1 MKRTTTILIAICVSA
16 LFANGK
22 QISQN
27 AALSAARKYSRTG
40 QVAPAKNLRSDK
52 TNNAPYYAFNLEQ
65 GYVIVSGDDEMTE
78 LVGYAENGFFDAEN
92 VPPQMQLWLDGYAE
106 YVAAVQSGK
115 AKARK
120 ILLSDSPSV
129 VVEPLV
135 TTKWNQD
142 APFNNFAPEYT
153 DDNNNTQRCATGC
166 AATAMAQIMKFHN
179 WPEQGVGHYSYEH
192 QSFGTISSN
201 FSEHVYDWTNM
212 IDRYNNGEYSNVQA
226 DAVALL
232 MKDCGVSLN
241 MNYGP
246 VSGASI
252 YSYTPA
258 FKNYF
263 RYSSRTVNRS
273 GCETAEFTRII
284 TDELQEGRP
293 IIYCGTGE
301 DGGHAFVV
309 DGYDTNYFLHVN
321 WGWGG
326 YSDGYFDMNYMDPAG
341 LGIGGGSGAFK
352 WNQGIVLAR
361 PLKDGVEP
369 YEFIQQLCF
378 VLFNDVQGGIFC
390 KQEMPANKGDDV
402 TILLRNTANLSGESF
417 FGSLNVGV
425 FDDSGALVT
434 MGNEERLENN
444 NGELLEFQ
452 SGRLYSV
459 DLPMTLNTA
468 GIADGNYIVRA
479 MSKANGN
486 VWRKFASTDCLNMT
500 VADGKVSLVSPTPN
514 ISLTGIGSYNG
525 NVYKGNPFSV
535 NITIHNGSSIPADGS
550 ILFKVTDSETGD
562 ALSGSLR
569 AIVYD
574 NCDFRS
580 NIAFSTTNDF
590 FAIGKTYN
598 ISFTGFQ
605 TTDGKTLPINN
616 TIPLSFSIVENTEV
630 QSSLTFFNI
639 EGSPFGMTVSN
650 ENFNKADDTMV
661 SINCLGNANEETY
674 QGYIAIETLNLH
686 TGSKWHTSLGLT
698 ERYIA
703 IETLNLHTGSKWHT
717 SLGLTENIPQGAYY
731 PQINT
736 PFKALPIATADDG
749 VYRLSTVSQEIRNGY
764 LFPDWLYTTNTS
776 HIDFRV
782 NGSDVT
788 VLHPVDEVAFSA
800 APESYPTIGT
810 NCTFNL
816 DLENKNDKSETISA
830 GMYFVDQDNNG
841 IGLAQVDGIILKA
854 YEQQTVPVTVF
865 IDPAKFHER
874 THYAAYPVIRKGES
888 YILGVPYEF
897 NGATSGINDVNA
909 VNVKAYPNPVV
920 DVLHVNVEAL
930 RIDVY
935 NAGGA
940 LVADASNADSVNV
953 AHLPAGY
960 YIAVVATADGTA
972 RIPFVKK

>member
-212 IDRYNNGEYSNVQA
+212 IDRYNNGEYSNMQA

-241 MNYGP
+241 MNYDP

-252 YSYTPA
+252 YSYYPA

-273 GCETAEFTRII
+273 GCETAEFTKII

-326 YSDGYFDMNYMDPAG
+326 YSDGYFDMNYMDPTG

-378 VLFNDVQGGIFC
+378 VPYNDVKGGIFC
-390 KQEMPANKGDDV
+390 EQEMPANKGDDV

-434 MGNEERLENN
+434 MGNEERIENN

-452 SGRLYSV
+452 SGSLYSI
-459 DLPMTLNTA
+459 DLSMTLNTA

-479 MSKANGN
+479 MSKANGD
-486 VWRKFASTDCLNMT
+486 VWRRFASTDCLNMT
-500 VADGKVSLVSPTPN
+500 VADGKVYLSAPTPN
-514 ISLTGIGSYNG
+514 ISMVGIGSYDTAT
-525 NVYKGNPFSV
+525 YKGFSFNADV
-535 NITIHNGSSIPADGS
+535 TVHNSSSIPVDGS
-550 ILFKVTDSETGD
+550 IMFTVTDSETGD

-574 NCDFRS
+574 NCDFKARIS
-580 NIAFSTTNDF
+580 FPTTYDF
-590 FAIGKTYN
+590 FVIGKTYN

-616 TIPLSFSIVENTEV
+616 AIPLSFSIVENAEV
-630 QSSLTFFNI
+630 QNSLTFFNI
-639 EGSPFGMTVSN
+639 DGSPFGMTVSN
-650 ENFNKADDTMV
+650 ENFSKTDDTMV
-661 SINCLGNANEETY
+661 SINCIGNANKETY
-674 QGYIAIETLNLH
+674 MGYIGIETYNLH
-686 TGSKWHTSLGLT
+686 TGSKWYS
-698 ERYIA
+698 A
-703 IETLNLHTGSKWHT
+703 IFKTVD
-717 SLGLTENIPQGAYY
+717 IPQGAYY
-731 PQINT
+731 AQLNA
-736 PFKALPIATADDG
+736 PFKALPIATAAGDG
-749 VYRLSTVSQEIRNGY
+749 VYRLSTVSREIRKEY
-764 LFPDWLYTTNTS
+764 LFPDWLYTTNSS

-841 IGLAQVDGIILKA
+841 IGLAQVDGITLKA
-854 YEQQTVPVTVF
+854 YEQQTVPVAVF

-888 YILGVPYEF
+888 YISGEPYEF

-909 VNVKAYPNPVV
+909 VNVKAYPNPAV

>member
-273 GCETAEFTRII
+273 GCETAEFTKII

-326 YSDGYFDMNYMDPAG
+326 YSDGYFDMNYMDPTG

-390 KQEMPANKGDDV
+390 EQEMPANKGDDV

-434 MGNEERLENN
+434 MGNEERIENN

-452 SGRLYSV
+452 SGSLYSV

-479 MSKANGN
+479 MSKADGD

-500 VADGKVSLVSPTPN
+500 VADGKVYLSAPTPN
-514 ISLTGIGSYNG
+514 ISMVGIGSYDTAT
-525 NVYKGNPFSV
+525 YKGFSFNADV
-535 NITIHNGSSIPADGS
+535 TVHNSSSIPVDGS
-550 ILFKVTDSETGD
+550 IMFTVTDSETGD

-574 NCDFRS
+574 NCDFKARIS
-580 NIAFSTTNDF
+580 FPTTYDF
-590 FAIGKTYN
+590 FVIGKTYN

-616 TIPLSFSIVENTEV
+616 AIPLSFSIVENAEV
-630 QSSLTFFNI
+630 QNRLTFFNI
-639 EGSPFGMTVSN
+639 NGNPFGMTVSN
-650 ENFNKADDTMV
+650 ENFSKTDDTMV
-661 SINCLGNANEETY
+661 CINCIGNANKETY
-674 QGYIAIETLNLH
+674 MGYIGIETYNLH
-686 TGSKWHTSLGLT
+686 TGSKWYS
-698 ERYIA
+698 A
-703 IETLNLHTGSKWHT
+703 IFKTVD
-717 SLGLTENIPQGAYY
+717 IPQGAYY
-731 PQINT
+731 AQLNA
-736 PFKALPIATADDG
+736 PFKALPIATAAGDG
-749 VYRLSTVSQEIRNGY
+749 VYRLSTVSREIRKEY
-764 LFPDWLYTTNTS
+764 LFPDWLYTTNSS

-874 THYAAYPVIRKGES
+874 SHYAAYPVIRKGES

-909 VNVKAYPNPVV
+909 VNVKAYPNPAV

>member
-40 QVAPAKNLRSDK
+40 QVAPTKNLRSDK

-212 IDRYNNGEYSNVQA
+212 IDRYNNGEYSNMQA

-252 YSYTPA
+252 YSYYPA

-273 GCETAEFTRII
+273 GCETAEFTKII

-293 IIYCGTGE
+293 LIYCGTGE

-326 YSDGYFDMNYMDPAG
+326 YSDGYFDMNYMDPTG

-378 VLFNDVQGGIFC
+378 VPYDDVKGGIFC
-390 KQEMPANKGDDV
+390 EQEMPANKGDVV

-434 MGNEERLENN
+434 MGNEERIENN

-452 SGRLYSV
+452 SGSLYSV

-479 MSKANGN
+479 MSKANGD

-500 VADGKVSLVSPTPN
+500 VADGKVYLSAPTPN
-514 ISLTGIGSYNG
+514 ISMVGIGSYDTAT
-525 NVYKGNPFSV
+525 YKGFSFNADV
-535 NITIHNGSSIPADGS
+535 TVHNSSSIPVDGS
-550 ILFKVTDSETGD
+550 IIFTVTDSETGD

-574 NCDFRS
+574 NCDFKARIS
-580 NIAFSTTNDF
+580 FPTTYDF
-590 FAIGKTYN
+590 FVIGKTYN

-616 TIPLSFSIVENTEV
+616 AIPLSFSIVENTEV
-630 QSSLTFFNI
+630 QNSLTFFNI
-639 EGSPFGMTVSN
+639 NGNPFGMTVSN
-650 ENFNKADDTMV
+650 ENFSKTDDTMV
-661 SINCLGNANEETY
+661 SINCIGNANKETY
-674 QGYIAIETLNLH
+674 MGYIGIETYNLH
-686 TGSKWHTSLGLT
+686 TGSKWYS
-698 ERYIA
+698 A
-703 IETLNLHTGSKWHT
+703 IFKTVD
-717 SLGLTENIPQGAYY
+717 IVQGAYY
-731 PQINT
+731 AQLNA
-736 PFKALPIATADDG
+736 PFKALPIATAAGDG
-749 VYRLSTVSQEIRNGY
+749 VYRLSTVSREIRKEY
-764 LFPDWLYTTNTS
+764 MFPDWLYTTNPS

-788 VLHPVDEVAFSA
+788 VLHPVDEVALSA

-816 DLENKNDKSETISA
+816 DLENKNDKSEAISA

-841 IGLAQVDGIILKA
+841 IGLAQVDGITLKA

-888 YILGVPYEF
+888 YILGEPYEF
-897 NGATSGINDVNA
+897 NGATSGISDVNA

-935 NAGGA
+935 NAGGT

>member
-246 VSGASI
+246 MSGASI

-273 GCETAEFTRII
+273 GCETAEFTKII

-390 KQEMPANKGDDV
+390 EQEMPANKGDDV

-425 FDDSGALVT
+425 FDNSGALVT
-434 MGNEERLENN
+434 MGNEERIENN

-452 SGRLYSV
+452 SGSLYSV

-479 MSKANGN
+479 MSKANGD

-500 VADGKVSLVSPTPN
+500 VADGKVYLSAPTPN
-514 ISLTGIGSYNG
+514 ISMVGIGSYDTAT
-525 NVYKGNPFSV
+525 YKGFSFNADV
-535 NITIHNGSSIPADGS
+535 TVHNSSSIPVDGS
-550 ILFKVTDSETGD
+550 IMFTVTDSETGD

-574 NCDFRS
+574 NCDFKARIS
-580 NIAFSTTNDF
+580 FPTTSDF
-590 FAIGKTYN
+590 FVIGKTYN

-616 TIPLSFSIVENTEV
+616 AIPLSFSIVENAEV
-630 QSSLTFFNI
+630 QNSLTFFNI
-639 EGSPFGMTVSN
+639 NGNPFGMTVSN
-650 ENFNKADDTMV
+650 ENFSKTDDTMV
-661 SINCLGNANEETY
+661 SINCIGNANKETY
-674 QGYIAIETLNLH
+674 MGYIGIETYNLH
-686 TGSKWHTSLGLT
+686 TGSKWYS
-698 ERYIA
+698 A
-703 IETLNLHTGSKWHT
+703 IFKTVD
-717 SLGLTENIPQGAYY
+717 IPQGAYY
-731 PQINT
+731 AQLNA
-736 PFKALPIATADDG
+736 PFKALPIATAAGDG
-749 VYRLSTVSQEIRNGY
+749 VYRLSTVSREIRKEY
-764 LFPDWLYTTNTS
+764 LFPDWLYTTNSS

-830 GMYFVDQDNNG
+830 GMYFVDQGNNG

-909 VNVKAYPNPVV
+909 VNVKAYPNPAV

-953 AHLPAGY
+953 AHLPVGY

>member
-192 QSFGTISSN
+192 QSFGTISSD

-273 GCETAEFTRII
+273 GCETAEFTKII

-326 YSDGYFDMNYMDPAG
+326 YSDGYFDMNYMDPTG

-390 KQEMPANKGDDV
+390 EQEMPANKGDVV

-434 MGNEERLENN
+434 MGNEERIENN

-452 SGRLYSV
+452 SGSLYSV

-698 ERYIA
+698 E
-703 IETLNLHTGSKWHT
+703 
-717 SLGLTENIPQGAYY
+717 NIPQGAYY

-764 LFPDWLYTTNTS
+764 LFPDWLHTTNSS

-841 IGLAQVDGIILKA
+841 IGLAQVDGITLKA

-888 YILGVPYEF
+888 YILGEPYEF

-909 VNVKAYPNPVV
+909 VNVKAYPNPAV

-935 NAGGA
+935 NARGT

>member
-212 IDRYNNGEYSNVQA
+212 IDRYNNGEYSNMQA

-252 YSYTPA
+252 YSYYPA

-273 GCETAEFTRII
+273 GCETAEFTKII

-293 IIYCGTGE
+293 LIYCGTGE

-326 YSDGYFDMNYMDPAG
+326 YSDGYFDMNYMDPTG

-378 VLFNDVQGGIFC
+378 VPYDDVKGGIFC
-390 KQEMPANKGDDV
+390 EQEMPANKGDVV

-434 MGNEERLENN
+434 MGNEERIENN

-452 SGRLYSV
+452 SGSLYSV

-479 MSKANGN
+479 MSKANGD
-486 VWRKFASTDCLNMT
+486 VWRRFASTDCLNMT
-500 VADGKVSLVSPTPN
+500 VADGKVYLSAPTPN
-514 ISLTGIGSYNG
+514 ISMVGIGSYDTAT
-525 NVYKGNPFSV
+525 YKGFSFNADV
-535 NITIHNGSSIPADGS
+535 TVHNSSSIPVDGS
-550 ILFKVTDSETGD
+550 IMFTVTDSETGD

-574 NCDFRS
+574 NCDFKARIS
-580 NIAFSTTNDF
+580 FPTTYDF
-590 FAIGKTYN
+590 FVIGKTYN

-616 TIPLSFSIVENTEV
+616 AIPLSFSIVENAEV
-630 QSSLTFFNI
+630 QNSLTFFNI
-639 EGSPFGMTVSN
+639 DGSPFGMTVSN
-650 ENFNKADDTMV
+650 ENFSKTDDTMV
-661 SINCLGNANEETY
+661 SINCIGNANKETY
-674 QGYIAIETLNLH
+674 MGYIGIETYNLH
-686 TGSKWHTSLGLT
+686 TGSKWYS
-698 ERYIA
+698 A
-703 IETLNLHTGSKWHT
+703 IFKTVDV
-717 SLGLTENIPQGAYY
+717 PQGAYY
-731 PQINT
+731 AQLNA
-736 PFKALPIATADDG
+736 PFKALPIATAAGDG
-749 VYRLSTVSQEIRNGY
+749 VYRLSTVSREIRKEY
-764 LFPDWLYTTNTS
+764 LFPDWLYTTNSS

-841 IGLAQVDGIILKA
+841 IDLAQVDGITLKA
-854 YEQQTVPVTVF
+854 YEQQTVPVAVF

-874 THYAAYPVIRKGES
+874 SHYAAYPVIRKGES
-888 YILGVPYEF
+888 YISGEPYEF

-909 VNVKAYPNPVV
+909 VNVKAYPNPAV

>member
-212 IDRYNNGEYSNVQA
+212 IDRYNNGEYSSEQA

-252 YSYTPA
+252 YSYYPA

-273 GCETAEFTRII
+273 GCETAEFTKII

-326 YSDGYFDMNYMDPAG
+326 YSDGYFDMNYMDPTG

-378 VLFNDVQGGIFC
+378 VPYDDVKGGIFC
-390 KQEMPANKGDDV
+390 EQEMPANKGDDV

-434 MGNEERLENN
+434 MGNEERIENN

-452 SGRLYSV
+452 SGSLYSV

-479 MSKANGN
+479 MSKANGD

-500 VADGKVSLVSPTPN
+500 VADGKVYLSAPTPN
-514 ISLTGIGSYNG
+514 ISMVGIGSYDTAT
-525 NVYKGNPFSV
+525 YKGFSFNADDTV
-535 NITIHNGSSIPADGS
+535 HNSSSIPVDGS
-550 ILFKVTDSETGD
+550 IMFTVTDSETGD

-574 NCDFRS
+574 NCDFKARIS
-580 NIAFSTTNDF
+580 FPTTYDF
-590 FAIGKTYN
+590 FVIGKTYN

-616 TIPLSFSIVENTEV
+616 AIPLSFSIVENAEV
-630 QSSLTFFNI
+630 QNSLTFFNI
-639 EGSPFGMTVSN
+639 NGNPFGMTVSN
-650 ENFNKADDTMV
+650 ENFSKTDDTMV
-661 SINCLGNANEETY
+661 SINCIGNANKETY
-674 QGYIAIETLNLH
+674 MGYIGIETYNLH
-686 TGSKWHTSLGLT
+686 TGSKWYS
-698 ERYIA
+698 A
-703 IETLNLHTGSKWHT
+703 IFKTVD
-717 SLGLTENIPQGAYY
+717 IPQGAYY
-731 PQINT
+731 AQLNA
-736 PFKALPIATADDG
+736 PFKALPIATAAGDG
-749 VYRLSTVSQEIRNGY
+749 VYRLSTVSREIRKEY
-764 LFPDWLYTTNTS
+764 LFPDWLYTTNSS

-874 THYAAYPVIRKGES
+874 SHYAAYPVIRKGES

-897 NGATSGINDVNA
+897 NGAISGINDVNA
-909 VNVKAYPNPVV
+909 VNVKAYPNPAV

>member
-201 FSEHVYDWTNM
+201 FSEHVYGWTNM

-273 GCETAEFTRII
+273 GCETAEFTKII

-326 YSDGYFDMNYMDPAG
+326 YSDGYFDMNYMDPTG

-352 WNQGIVLAR
+352 WNHGIVLAR

-605 TTDGKTLPINN
+605 TTDSKTLPINN

-674 QGYIAIETLNLH
+674 QG
-686 TGSKWHTSLGLT
+686 
-698 ERYIA
+698 YIA

-841 IGLAQVDGIILKA
+841 IGLAQVDGITLKA

-865 IDPAKFHER
+865 IDPAKFHEG

-909 VNVKAYPNPVV
+909 INVKAYPNPAV

-930 RIDVY
+930 RFDVY

>member
-135 TTKWNQD
+135 STKWNQD

-192 QSFGTISSN
+192 QSFGTISSD

-616 TIPLSFSIVENTEV
+616 TIPLSFSIVENAEV

-639 EGSPFGMTVSN
+639 NGNPFGMTVSN
-650 ENFNKADDTMV
+650 ENFSKADDTMV

-674 QGYIAIETLNLH
+674 QG
-686 TGSKWHTSLGLT
+686 
-698 ERYIA
+698 YIA

-816 DLENKNDKSETISA
+816 NLENKNDKSETISA

-841 IGLAQVDGIILKA
+841 IGLAQVDGITLKA

-865 IDPAKFHER
+865 IDTAKFHEG
-874 THYAAYPVIRKGES
+874 THYIAYPVIFKGES
-888 YILGVPYEF
+888 YISGEPYEF

-909 VNVKAYPNPVV
+909 VNVKVYPNPVV
-920 DVLHVNVEAL
+920 NVLHVNVEAL

>member
-1 MKRTTTILIAICVSA
+1 M
-16 LFANGK
+16 
-22 QISQN
+22 
-27 AALSAARKYSRTG
+27 
-40 QVAPAKNLRSDK
+40 
-52 TNNAPYYAFNLEQ
+52 
-65 GYVIVSGDDEMTE
+65 
-78 LVGYAENGFFDAEN
+78 
-92 VPPQMQLWLDGYAE
+92 LDGYAE

-192 QSFGTISSN
+192 QSFGTISSD

-390 KQEMPANKGDDV
+390 EQEMPANKGDDV

-468 GIADGNYIVRA
+468 GIADGDYIVRA

-562 ALSGSLR
+562 DLSGSLR

-674 QGYIAIETLNLH
+674 QG
-686 TGSKWHTSLGLT
+686 
-698 ERYIA
+698 YIA

-841 IGLAQVDGIILKA
+841 IGLAQVDGITLKA

-865 IDPAKFHER
+865 IDTAKFHEG
-874 THYAAYPVIRKGES
+874 THYIAYPVIFKGES
-888 YILGVPYEF
+888 YISGEPYEF

-909 VNVKAYPNPVV
+909 VNVKVYPNPVV
-920 DVLHVNVEAL
+920 NVLHVNVEAL

>member
-212 IDRYNNGEYSNVQA
+212 IDRYNNGEYSSEQA

-252 YSYTPA
+252 YSYYPA

-263 RYSSRTVNRS
+263 RYTSRTVNRS
-273 GCETAEFTRII
+273 GCETAEFTKII

-326 YSDGYFDMNYMDPAG
+326 YSDGYFDMNYMDPTG

-361 PLKDGVEP
+361 PLKDSVEP

-378 VLFNDVQGGIFC
+378 VPYDDVKGGIFC
-390 KQEMPANKGDDV
+390 EQEMPANKGDVV

-434 MGNEERLENN
+434 MGNEERIENN

-452 SGRLYSV
+452 SGSLYSV

-479 MSKANGN
+479 MSKADGD

-500 VADGKVSLVSPTPN
+500 VADGKVYLSAPTPN
-514 ISLTGIGSYNG
+514 ISMVGIGSYDTAT
-525 NVYKGNPFSV
+525 YKGFSFNADV
-535 NITIHNGSSIPADGS
+535 TVHNSSSIPADGS

-574 NCDFRS
+574 NCDFKARIS
-580 NIAFSTTNDF
+580 FPTTYDF
-590 FAIGKTYN
+590 FVIGKTYN

-605 TTDGKTLPINN
+605 TTDGKALPINN

-630 QSSLTFFNI
+630 QNSLTFFNI
-639 EGSPFGMTVSN
+639 NGNPFGMTVSN
-650 ENFNKADDTMV
+650 ENFSKTDDTMV
-661 SINCLGNANEETY
+661 SINCIGNANKETY
-674 QGYIAIETLNLH
+674 MGYI
-686 TGSKWHTSLGLT
+686 G
-698 ERYIA
+698 

-736 PFKALPIATADDG
+736 PFKALPIATAGDG

-764 LFPDWLYTTNTS
+764 QFPDWLYTTNTS

-800 APESYPTIGT
+800 APESYPSIGT

-874 THYAAYPVIRKGES
+874 SHYAAYPVIRKGES
-888 YILGVPYEF
+888 YILGEPYEF
-897 NGATSGINDVNA
+897 NGAISGINDVNA
-909 VNVKAYPNPVV
+909 VNVKAYPNPAV

>member
-115 AKARK
+115 AKAIK

-201 FSEHVYDWTNM
+201 FSEHIYDWTNM

-252 YSYTPA
+252 YSYYPA

-273 GCETAEFTRII
+273 GCETAEFTKII

-293 IIYCGTGE
+293 LIYCGTGE

-326 YSDGYFDMNYMDPAG
+326 YSDGYFDMNYMDPTG

-378 VLFNDVQGGIFC
+378 VPYDDVKGGIFC
-390 KQEMPANKGDDV
+390 EQEMPANKGDVV

-434 MGNEERLENN
+434 MGNEERIENN

-452 SGRLYSV
+452 SGSLYSV

-479 MSKANGN
+479 MSKANGD

-500 VADGKVSLVSPTPN
+500 VADGKVYLSAPTPN
-514 ISLTGIGSYNG
+514 ISMVGIGSYDTAT
-525 NVYKGNPFSV
+525 YKGFSFNADV
-535 NITIHNGSSIPADGS
+535 TVHNSSSIPVDGS
-550 ILFKVTDSETGD
+550 IMFTVTDSETGD

-574 NCDFRS
+574 NCDFKARIS
-580 NIAFSTTNDF
+580 FPTTYDF
-590 FAIGKTYN
+590 FVIDKTYN

-616 TIPLSFSIVENTEV
+616 AIPLSFSIVENAEV
-630 QSSLTFFNI
+630 QNSLTFFNI
-639 EGSPFGMTVSN
+639 NGNPFGMTVSN
-650 ENFNKADDTMV
+650 ENFSKTDDTMV
-661 SINCLGNANEETY
+661 CINCIGNANKETY
-674 QGYIAIETLNLH
+674 MGYIGIETYNLH
-686 TGSKWHTSLGLT
+686 TGSKWYS
-698 ERYIA
+698 A
-703 IETLNLHTGSKWHT
+703 IFKTVD
-717 SLGLTENIPQGAYY
+717 IPQGAYY
-731 PQINT
+731 AQLNA
-736 PFKALPIATADDG
+736 PFKALPIATAAGDG
-749 VYRLSTVSQEIRNGY
+749 VYRLSTVSREIRKEY
-764 LFPDWLYTTNTS
+764 LFPDWLYTTNSS

-874 THYAAYPVIRKGES
+874 SHYAAYPVIRKGES
-888 YILGVPYEF
+888 YILGEPYEF
-897 NGATSGINDVNA
+897 NGAISGINDVNA
-909 VNVKAYPNPVV
+909 VNVKAYPNPAV

>member
-212 IDRYNNGEYSNVQA
+212 IDRYNNGEYSSEQA

-252 YSYTPA
+252 YSYYPA

-263 RYSSRTVNRS
+263 RYTSRTVNRS
-273 GCETAEFTRII
+273 GCETAEFTKII

-326 YSDGYFDMNYMDPAG
+326 YSDGYFDMNYMDPTG

-361 PLKDGVEP
+361 PLKDGEEP

-378 VLFNDVQGGIFC
+378 VPYDDVKGGIFC
-390 KQEMPANKGDDV
+390 EQEMPAYKGDVV

-434 MGNEERLENN
+434 MGNEERIENN

-452 SGRLYSV
+452 SGSLYSV

-479 MSKANGN
+479 MSKANGD

-500 VADGKVSLVSPTPN
+500 VADGKVYLSAPTPN
-514 ISLTGIGSYNG
+514 ISMVGIGSYDTAT
-525 NVYKGNPFSV
+525 YKGFSFNADV
-535 NITIHNGSSIPADGS
+535 TVHNSSSIPVDGS
-550 ILFKVTDSETGD
+550 IMFTVTDSETGD

-574 NCDFRS
+574 NCDFKARIS
-580 NIAFSTTNDF
+580 FPTTYDF
-590 FAIGKTYN
+590 FVIGKTYN

-616 TIPLSFSIVENTEV
+616 AIPLSFSIVENAEV
-630 QSSLTFFNI
+630 QNSLTFFNI
-639 EGSPFGMTVSN
+639 NGNPFGMTVSN
-650 ENFNKADDTMV
+650 ENFSKTDDTMV
-661 SINCLGNANEETY
+661 SINCIGNANKETY
-674 QGYIAIETLNLH
+674 MGYIGIETYNLH
-686 TGSKWHTSLGLT
+686 TGSKWYS
-698 ERYIA
+698 A
-703 IETLNLHTGSKWHT
+703 IFKTVD
-717 SLGLTENIPQGAYY
+717 IPQGAYY
-731 PQINT
+731 AQLNA
-736 PFKALPIATADDG
+736 PFKALPIATAAGDG
-749 VYRLSTVSQEIRNGY
+749 VYRLSTVSREIRKEY
-764 LFPDWLYTTNTS
+764 LFPDWLYTTNSS

-888 YILGVPYEF
+888 YILGEPYEF
-897 NGATSGINDVNA
+897 NGAISGINDVNA
-909 VNVKAYPNPVV
+909 VNVKAYPNPAV

>member
-1 MKRTTTILIAICVSA
+1 MRIGIIRQWKTDFPECSPFGCAQIL
-16 LFANGK
+16 
-22 QISQN
+22 QN
-27 AALSAARKYSRTG
+27 WTSR
-40 QVAPAKNLRSDK
+40 PAKNLRSDK

-434 MGNEERLENN
+434 MGNEERIENN

-452 SGRLYSV
+452 SGSLYSV

-562 ALSGSLR
+562 DLSGSLR

-698 ERYIA
+698 E
-703 IETLNLHTGSKWHT
+703 
-717 SLGLTENIPQGAYY
+717 NIPQGAYY

-816 DLENKNDKSETISA
+816 NLENKNDKSETISA

-841 IGLAQVDGIILKA
+841 IGLAQVDGITLKA

-865 IDPAKFHER
+865 IDTAKFHEG
-874 THYAAYPVIRKGES
+874 THYIAYPVIFKGES
-888 YILGVPYEF
+888 YISGEPYEF

-909 VNVKAYPNPVV
+909 VNVKAYPNPAV

>member
-273 GCETAEFTRII
+273 GCETAEFTKII

-326 YSDGYFDMNYMDPAG
+326 YSDGYFDMNYMDPTG

-390 KQEMPANKGDDV
+390 EQEMPANKGDVV

-434 MGNEERLENN
+434 MGNEERIENN

-452 SGRLYSV
+452 SGSLYSV

-639 EGSPFGMTVSN
+639 EGSSFGMTVSN

-674 QGYIAIETLNLH
+674 QG
-686 TGSKWHTSLGLT
+686 
-698 ERYIA
+698 YIA

-764 LFPDWLYTTNTS
+764 LFPDWLYTTNSS

-841 IGLAQVDGIILKA
+841 IGLAQVDGITLKA

-865 IDPAKFHER
+865 IDPTKFHER
-874 THYAAYPVIRKGES
+874 THYIAYPVIFKGES
-888 YILGVPYEF
+888 YISGEPYEF

-909 VNVKAYPNPVV
+909 VNVKAYPNPAV

-960 YIAVVATADGTA
+960 YIAVVATADGSA

>member
-92 VPPQMQLWLDGYAE
+92 VPPQMQLWLNGYAE

-273 GCETAEFTRII
+273 GCETAEFTKII

-326 YSDGYFDMNYMDPAG
+326 YSDGYFDMNYMGPTG

-390 KQEMPANKGDDV
+390 EQEMPANKGDDV

-434 MGNEERLENN
+434 MGNEERIENN

-459 DLPMTLNTA
+459 DLPMTLNTT

-479 MSKANGN
+479 MSKANGD

-500 VADGKVSLVSPTPN
+500 VADGKVYLSAPTPN
-514 ISLTGIGSYNG
+514 ISMVGIGSYDTAT
-525 NVYKGNPFSV
+525 YKGFSFNADV
-535 NITIHNGSSIPADGS
+535 TVHNSSSIPADGS

-698 ERYIA
+698 E
-703 IETLNLHTGSKWHT
+703 
-717 SLGLTENIPQGAYY
+717 NIPQGVYY

-888 YILGVPYEF
+888 YISGEPYEF

-909 VNVKAYPNPVV
+909 VNVKVYPNPVV
-920 DVLHVNVEAL
+920 NVLHVNVEAL

-940 LVADASNADSVNV
+940 LVANASNADSVNV

-960 YIAVVATADGTA
+960 YIAVVATAEGTA

>member
-212 IDRYNNGEYSNVQA
+212 IDRYNNGEYSSEQA
-226 DAVALL
+226 YAVALL

-252 YSYTPA
+252 YSYYPA

-273 GCETAEFTRII
+273 GCETAEFTKII

-326 YSDGYFDMNYMDPAG
+326 YSDGYFDMNYMDPTG

-378 VLFNDVQGGIFC
+378 VPYDDVKGGIFC
-390 KQEMPANKGDDV
+390 EQEMPANKGDVV

-434 MGNEERLENN
+434 MGNEERIENN

-452 SGRLYSV
+452 SGSLYSV

-479 MSKANGN
+479 MSKADGD

-500 VADGKVSLVSPTPN
+500 VADGKVYLSAPTPN
-514 ISLTGIGSYNG
+514 ISMVGIGSYDTAT
-525 NVYKGNPFSV
+525 YKGFSFNADV
-535 NITIHNGSSIPADGS
+535 TVHNSSSIPVDGS
-550 ILFKVTDSETGD
+550 IMFTVTDSETGD

-698 ERYIA
+698 E
-703 IETLNLHTGSKWHT
+703 
-717 SLGLTENIPQGAYY
+717 NIPQGAYY

-764 LFPDWLYTTNTS
+764 LFPDWLYTTNSS

-841 IGLAQVDGIILKA
+841 IGLAQVDGITLKA

-888 YILGVPYEF
+888 YILGEPYEF

-909 VNVKAYPNPVV
+909 VNVKAYPNPAV

>member
-273 GCETAEFTRII
+273 GCETAEFTKII

-434 MGNEERLENN
+434 MGNEERIENN

-650 ENFNKADDTMV
+650 ENFSKADDTMV

-686 TGSKWHTSLGLT
+686 SGSKWHS
-698 ERYIA
+698 
-703 IETLNLHTGSKWHT
+703 

-736 PFKALPIATADDG
+736 PFKALPIATAAGDG
-749 VYRLSTVSQEIRNGY
+749 VYRLSTVSREIRKEY
-764 LFPDWLYTTNTS
+764 LFPDWLYTTNSS

-874 THYAAYPVIRKGES
+874 SHYAAYPVIRKGES
-888 YILGVPYEF
+888 YILGEPYEF
-897 NGATSGINDVNA
+897 NGAISGINDVNA
-909 VNVKAYPNPVV
+909 VNVKAYPNPAV

>member
-252 YSYTPA
+252 YSYYPA

-273 GCETAEFTRII
+273 GCETAEFTKII

-326 YSDGYFDMNYMDPAG
+326 YSDGYFDMNYMDPTG

-378 VLFNDVQGGIFC
+378 VPYDDVKGGIFC
-390 KQEMPANKGDDV
+390 EQEMPANKGDDV

-434 MGNEERLENN
+434 MGNEERIENN

-452 SGRLYSV
+452 SGSLYSV

-479 MSKANGN
+479 MSKANGD
-486 VWRKFASTDCLNMT
+486 VWREFASTDCLNMT
-500 VADGKVSLVSPTPN
+500 VADGKVYLSAPTPN
-514 ISLTGIGSYNG
+514 ISMVGIGSYDTAT
-525 NVYKGNPFSV
+525 YKGFSFNADV
-535 NITIHNGSSIPADGS
+535 TVHNSSSIPVDGS
-550 ILFKVTDSETGD
+550 IMFTVNDSETGD

-574 NCDFRS
+574 NCDFKARIS
-580 NIAFSTTNDF
+580 FPTTDDF
-590 FAIGKTYN
+590 FVIGKTYN

-616 TIPLSFSIVENTEV
+616 AIPLSFSIVENAEV
-630 QSSLTFFNI
+630 QNSLTFFNI
-639 EGSPFGMTVSN
+639 NGNPFGKTVSN
-650 ENFNKADDTMV
+650 ENFSKTDNTMV
-661 SINCLGNANEETY
+661 SINGIGNANKETY
-674 QGYIAIETLNLH
+674 MGYIGIETYNLH
-686 TGSKWHTSLGLT
+686 TGSKWYS
-698 ERYIA
+698 A
-703 IETLNLHTGSKWHT
+703 IFKTVD
-717 SLGLTENIPQGAYY
+717 IPQGAYY
-731 PQINT
+731 AQLNA
-736 PFKALPIATADDG
+736 PFKALPIATAAGDG
-749 VYRLSTVSQEIRNGY
+749 VYRLSTVSREIRKEY
-764 LFPDWLYTTNTS
+764 LFPDWLYTTNSS

-865 IDPAKFHER
+865 IDPAKFLER
-874 THYAAYPVIRKGES
+874 SHYAAYPVIRKGES

-897 NGATSGINDVNA
+897 NGAISGINDVNA
-909 VNVKAYPNPVV
+909 VNVKAYPNPAV

>member
-106 YVAAVQSGK
+106 YVAAVQSRK

-273 GCETAEFTRII
+273 GCETAEFTKII

-326 YSDGYFDMNYMDPAG
+326 YSDGYFDMNYMDPTG

-390 KQEMPANKGDDV
+390 EQEMPANKGDDV

-425 FDDSGALVT
+425 FDNSGALVT
-434 MGNEERLENN
+434 MGNEERIENN

-452 SGRLYSV
+452 SGSLYSV

-479 MSKANGN
+479 MSKANGD

-500 VADGKVSLVSPTPN
+500 VADGKVYLSAPTPN
-514 ISLTGIGSYNG
+514 ISMVGIGSYDTAT
-525 NVYKGNPFSV
+525 YKGFSFNADV
-535 NITIHNGSSIPADGS
+535 TVHNSSSIPVDGS
-550 ILFKVTDSETGD
+550 IMFTVTDSETGD

-574 NCDFRS
+574 NCDFKARIS
-580 NIAFSTTNDF
+580 FPTTDDF
-590 FAIGKTYN
+590 FVIGKTYN

-616 TIPLSFSIVENTEV
+616 AIPLSFSIVENTEV
-630 QSSLTFFNI
+630 QNSLTFFNI
-639 EGSPFGMTVSN
+639 NGNPFGMTVSN
-650 ENFNKADDTMV
+650 ENFSKTDDTMV
-661 SINCLGNANEETY
+661 SINCIGNANKETY
-674 QGYIAIETLNLH
+674 MGYIGIETYNLH
-686 TGSKWHTSLGLT
+686 TGSKWYS
-698 ERYIA
+698 A
-703 IETLNLHTGSKWHT
+703 IFKTVDIT
-717 SLGLTENIPQGAYY
+717 QGAYY
-731 PQINT
+731 AQLNA
-736 PFKALPIATADDG
+736 PFKALPIATAAGDG
-749 VYRLSTVSQEIRNGY
+749 VYRLSTVSREIRKEY
-764 LFPDWLYTTNTS
+764 LFPDWLYTTNSS

-830 GMYFVDQDNNG
+830 GMYFVGQDNNG
-841 IGLAQVDGIILKA
+841 IGLAQVDGITLKA

-865 IDPAKFHER
+865 IDPAKFHEKS
-874 THYAAYPVIRKGES
+874 HYAAYPVIRKGES

-909 VNVKAYPNPVV
+909 VNVKAYPNPAV

-930 RIDVY
+930 RIDIY
-935 NAGGA
+935 NAGGT

>member
-1 MKRTTTILIAICVSA
+1 M
-16 LFANGK
+16 
-22 QISQN
+22 
-27 AALSAARKYSRTG
+27 
-40 QVAPAKNLRSDK
+40 
-52 TNNAPYYAFNLEQ
+52 
-65 GYVIVSGDDEMTE
+65 
-78 LVGYAENGFFDAEN
+78 
-92 VPPQMQLWLDGYAE
+92 
-106 YVAAVQSGK
+106 
-115 AKARK
+115 
-120 ILLSDSPSV
+120 
-129 VVEPLV
+129 
-135 TTKWNQD
+135 
-142 APFNNFAPEYT
+142 
-153 DDNNNTQRCATGC
+153 
-166 AATAMAQIMKFHN
+166 
-179 WPEQGVGHYSYEH
+179 
-192 QSFGTISSN
+192 
-201 FSEHVYDWTNM
+201 
-212 IDRYNNGEYSNVQA
+212 
-226 DAVALL
+226 
-232 MKDCGVSLN
+232 
-241 MNYGP
+241 
-246 VSGASI
+246 
-252 YSYTPA
+252 
-258 FKNYF
+258 
-263 RYSSRTVNRS
+263 
-273 GCETAEFTRII
+273 
-284 TDELQEGRP
+284 
-293 IIYCGTGE
+293 
-301 DGGHAFVV
+301 V

-326 YSDGYFDMNYMDPAG
+326 YSDGYFDMNYMDPTG

-378 VLFNDVQGGIFC
+378 VPYDDVKGGIFC
-390 KQEMPANKGDDV
+390 EQEMPANKGDVV

-434 MGNEERLENN
+434 MGNEERIENN
-444 NGELLEFQ
+444 NGDLLEFQ
-452 SGRLYSV
+452 SGSLYSV

-479 MSKANGN
+479 MSKADGD

-500 VADGKVSLVSPTPN
+500 VADGKVYLSAPTPN
-514 ISLTGIGSYNG
+514 ISMVGIGSYDTAT
-525 NVYKGNPFSV
+525 YKGFSFNADV
-535 NITIHNGSSIPADGS
+535 TVHNSSSIPVDGS
-550 ILFKVTDSETGD
+550 IMFTVTDSETGD

-574 NCDFRS
+574 NCDFKARIS
-580 NIAFSTTNDF
+580 FPTTYDF
-590 FAIGKTYN
+590 FVIGKTYN

-616 TIPLSFSIVENTEV
+616 AIPLSFSIVENAEV
-630 QSSLTFFNI
+630 QNSLTFFNI
-639 EGSPFGMTVSN
+639 NGNPFGMTVSN
-650 ENFNKADDTMV
+650 ENFSKTDDTMV
-661 SINCLGNANEETY
+661 SINCIGNANKETY
-674 QGYIAIETLNLH
+674 MGYIGIETYNLH
-686 TGSKWHTSLGLT
+686 TGSKWYS
-698 ERYIA
+698 A
-703 IETLNLHTGSKWHT
+703 IFKTVD
-717 SLGLTENIPQGAYY
+717 IPQGAYY
-731 PQINT
+731 AQLNA
-736 PFKALPIATADDG
+736 PFKALPIATAAGDG
-749 VYRLSTVSQEIRNGY
+749 VYRLSTVSREIRKEY
-764 LFPDWLYTTNTS
+764 LFPDWLYTTNSS

-865 IDPAKFHER
+865 IDPAKFLER
-874 THYAAYPVIRKGES
+874 SHYAAYPVIRKGES

-897 NGATSGINDVNA
+897 NGAISGINDVNA
-909 VNVKAYPNPVV
+909 VNVKAYPNPAV

>member
-135 TTKWNQD
+135 TTKWDQD

-212 IDRYNNGEYSNVQA
+212 IDRYNNGEYSSEQA

-252 YSYTPA
+252 YSYYPA

-263 RYSSRTVNRS
+263 RYTSRTVNRS
-273 GCETAEFTRII
+273 GCETAEFTKII

-326 YSDGYFDMNYMDPAG
+326 YSDGYFDMNYMDPTG

-378 VLFNDVQGGIFC
+378 VPYDDVKGGIFC
-390 KQEMPANKGDDV
+390 EQEMPANKGDVV

-434 MGNEERLENN
+434 MGKEERIENN

-452 SGRLYSV
+452 SGSLYSV

-479 MSKANGN
+479 MSKADGD

-500 VADGKVSLVSPTPN
+500 VADGKVYLSAPTPN
-514 ISLTGIGSYNG
+514 ISMVGIGSYDTAT
-525 NVYKGNPFSV
+525 YKGFSFNADDTV
-535 NITIHNGSSIPADGS
+535 HNSSSIPVDGS
-550 ILFKVTDSETGD
+550 IMFTVTDSETGD

-574 NCDFRS
+574 NCDFKARIS
-580 NIAFSTTNDF
+580 FPTTYDF
-590 FAIGKTYN
+590 FVIGKTYN

-616 TIPLSFSIVENTEV
+616 AIPLSFSIVENAEV
-630 QSSLTFFNI
+630 QNSLTFFNI
-639 EGSPFGMTVSN
+639 NGNPFGMTVSN
-650 ENFNKADDTMV
+650 ENFSKTDDTMV
-661 SINCLGNANEETY
+661 CINCIGNANKETY
-674 QGYIAIETLNLH
+674 MGYIGIETYNLH
-686 TGSKWHTSLGLT
+686 TGSKWYS
-698 ERYIA
+698 A
-703 IETLNLHTGSKWHT
+703 IFKTVD
-717 SLGLTENIPQGAYY
+717 IPQGAYY
-731 PQINT
+731 AQLNA
-736 PFKALPIATADDG
+736 PFKALPIATAAGDG
-749 VYRLSTVSQEIRNGY
+749 VYRLSTVSREIRKEY
-764 LFPDWLYTTNTS
+764 LFPDWLYTTNSS

-874 THYAAYPVIRKGES
+874 SHYAAYPVIRKGES

-897 NGATSGINDVNA
+897 NGAISGINDVNA
-909 VNVKAYPNPVV
+909 VNVKAYPNPAV

>member
-273 GCETAEFTRII
+273 GCETAEFTKII

-326 YSDGYFDMNYMDPAG
+326 YSDGYFDMNYMDPTG

-378 VLFNDVQGGIFC
+378 VLYNDVKGGIFC
-390 KQEMPANKGDDV
+390 EQEMPANKGDVV

-434 MGNEERLENN
+434 MGNEERIENN

-452 SGRLYSV
+452 SGSLYSV

-479 MSKANGN
+479 MSKANGD

-650 ENFNKADDTMV
+650 ENFSKADDTMV

-674 QGYIAIETLNLH
+674 QG
-686 TGSKWHTSLGLT
+686 
-698 ERYIA
+698 YIA

-764 LFPDWLYTTNTS
+764 LFPDWLYTTNS
-776 HIDFRV
+776 SYIDFRV

-788 VLHPVDEVAFSA
+788 VLHPVDEVTFSA

-888 YILGVPYEF
+888 YILGEPYEF

-909 VNVKAYPNPVV
+909 INVKVYPNPVV

-960 YIAVVATADGTA
+960 YIAVVATADGSA

>member
-1 MKRTTTILIAICVSA
+1 
-16 LFANGK
+16 
-22 QISQN
+22 
-27 AALSAARKYSRTG
+27 
-40 QVAPAKNLRSDK
+40 
-52 TNNAPYYAFNLEQ
+52 
-65 GYVIVSGDDEMTE
+65 MTE

-135 TTKWNQD
+135 STKWNQD

-192 QSFGTISSN
+192 QSFGTISSD

-616 TIPLSFSIVENTEV
+616 TIPLSFSIVENTEE

-674 QGYIAIETLNLH
+674 QG
-686 TGSKWHTSLGLT
+686 
-698 ERYIA
+698 YIA

-816 DLENKNDKSETISA
+816 NLENKNDKSETISA

-841 IGLAQVDGIILKA
+841 IGLAQVDGITLKA

-865 IDPAKFHER
+865 IDTAKFHEG
-874 THYAAYPVIRKGES
+874 THYIAYPVIFKGES
-888 YILGVPYEF
+888 YISGEPYEF

-909 VNVKAYPNPVV
+909 VNVKVYPNPVV
-920 DVLHVNVEAL
+920 NVLHVNVEAL

>member
-27 AALSAARKYSRTG
+27 AVLSAARKYSRTG

-212 IDRYNNGEYSNVQA
+212 IDRYNNGEYSSEQA

-326 YSDGYFDMNYMDPAG
+326 YSDGYFDMNYMDPTG

-378 VLFNDVQGGIFC
+378 VPYDDVKGGIFC
-390 KQEMPANKGDDV
+390 EQEMPANKGDVV

-434 MGNEERLENN
+434 MGNEERIENN

-452 SGRLYSV
+452 SGSLYSV

-479 MSKANGN
+479 MSKANGD
-486 VWRKFASTDCLNMT
+486 VWLKFASTDCLNMT
-500 VADGKVSLVSPTPN
+500 VADGKVYLSAPTPN
-514 ISLTGIGSYNG
+514 ISMVGIGSYDTAT
-525 NVYKGNPFSV
+525 YKGFSFNADV
-535 NITIHNGSSIPADGS
+535 TVHNSSSIPVDGS
-550 ILFKVTDSETGD
+550 IMFTVTDSETGD

-574 NCDFRS
+574 NCDFKARIS
-580 NIAFSTTNDF
+580 FPTTYDF
-590 FAIGKTYN
+590 FVIGKTYN

-616 TIPLSFSIVENTEV
+616 AIPLSFSIVENAEV
-630 QSSLTFFNI
+630 QNSLTFFNI
-639 EGSPFGMTVSN
+639 NGNSFGMTVSN
-650 ENFNKADDTMV
+650 ENFSKTDDTMV
-661 SINCLGNANEETY
+661 SINCIGNANKETY
-674 QGYIAIETLNLH
+674 MGYIGIETYNLH
-686 TGSKWHTSLGLT
+686 TGSKWYS
-698 ERYIA
+698 A
-703 IETLNLHTGSKWHT
+703 IFKTVD
-717 SLGLTENIPQGAYY
+717 IPQGAYY
-731 PQINT
+731 AQLNA
-736 PFKALPIATADDG
+736 PFKALPIATAAGDG
-749 VYRLSTVSQEIRNGY
+749 VYRLSTVSREIRKEY
-764 LFPDWLYTTNTS
+764 LFPDWLYTTNSS

-874 THYAAYPVIRKGES
+874 SHYAAYPVIRKGES

-897 NGATSGINDVNA
+897 NGAISGINDVNA
-909 VNVKAYPNPVV
+909 VNVKAYPNPAV

>member
-201 FSEHVYDWTNM
+201 FSEHIYDWTNM

-252 YSYTPA
+252 YSYYPA

-273 GCETAEFTRII
+273 GCETAEFTKII

-293 IIYCGTGE
+293 LIYCGTGE

-326 YSDGYFDMNYMDPAG
+326 YSDGYFDMNYMDPTG

-378 VLFNDVQGGIFC
+378 VPYDDVKGGIFC
-390 KQEMPANKGDDV
+390 EQEMPANKGDVV

-434 MGNEERLENN
+434 MGNEERIENN
-444 NGELLEFQ
+444 NGDLLEFQ
-452 SGRLYSV
+452 SGSLYSV

-479 MSKANGN
+479 MSKANGD

-500 VADGKVSLVSPTPN
+500 VADGKVYLSAPTPN
-514 ISLTGIGSYNG
+514 ISMVGIGSYDTAT
-525 NVYKGNPFSV
+525 YKGFSFNADV
-535 NITIHNGSSIPADGS
+535 TVHNSSSIPVDGS
-550 ILFKVTDSETGD
+550 IMFTVTDSETGD

-574 NCDFRS
+574 NCDFKARIS
-580 NIAFSTTNDF
+580 FPTTYDF
-590 FAIGKTYN
+590 FVIGKTYN

-616 TIPLSFSIVENTEV
+616 AIPLSFSIVENAEV
-630 QSSLTFFNI
+630 QNSLTFFNI
-639 EGSPFGMTVSN
+639 NGNPFGKTVSN
-650 ENFNKADDTMV
+650 ENFSKTDNTMV

-674 QGYIAIETLNLH
+674 QG
-686 TGSKWHTSLGLT
+686 
-698 ERYIA
+698 YIA

-736 PFKALPIATADDG
+736 PFKALPIATAAGDG
-749 VYRLSTVSQEIRNGY
+749 VYRLSTVSREIRKEY
-764 LFPDWLYTTNTS
+764 LFPDWLYTTNSS

-888 YILGVPYEF
+888 YILGEPYEF
-897 NGATSGINDVNA
+897 NGAISGINDINA
-909 VNVKAYPNPVV
+909 VNVKAYPNPAV

>member
-273 GCETAEFTRII
+273 GCETAEFTKII

-326 YSDGYFDMNYMDPAG
+326 YSDGYFDMNYMDPTG

-361 PLKDGVEP
+361 PLKDGAEP

-390 KQEMPANKGDDV
+390 EQEMPANKGDVV

-434 MGNEERLENN
+434 MGNEERIENN

-452 SGRLYSV
+452 SGSLYSV

-698 ERYIA
+698 E
-703 IETLNLHTGSKWHT
+703 
-717 SLGLTENIPQGAYY
+717 NIPQDAYY

-736 PFKALPIATADDG
+736 PFKALPIATAAGDG
-749 VYRLSTVSQEIRNGY
+749 VFRLSTVSREIRKEY
-764 LFPDWLYTTNTS
+764 LFPDWLYTTNSS

-830 GMYFVDQDNNG
+830 GMYFVDQGNNG

-909 VNVKAYPNPVV
+909 INVKVYPNPVV

>member
-273 GCETAEFTRII
+273 GCETAEFTKII

-326 YSDGYFDMNYMDPAG
+326 YSDGYFDMNYMDPTG

-378 VLFNDVQGGIFC
+378 VPYDDVKGGIFC
-390 KQEMPANKGDDV
+390 EQEMPANKGDVV

-417 FGSLNVGV
+417 FGSFNVGV

-479 MSKANGN
+479 MSKANGD
-486 VWRKFASTDCLNMT
+486 VWRKFASTGCLNMT
-500 VADGKVSLVSPTPN
+500 VADGKVYLSAPTPN
-514 ISLTGIGSYNG
+514 ISMVGIGSYDTAT
-525 NVYKGNPFSV
+525 YKGFSFNADV
-535 NITIHNGSSIPADGS
+535 TVHNSSSIPVDGS
-550 ILFKVTDSETGD
+550 IMFTVTDSETGD

-574 NCDFRS
+574 NCDFKARIS
-580 NIAFSTTNDF
+580 FPTTSDF
-590 FAIGKTYN
+590 FVIGKTYN

-616 TIPLSFSIVENTEV
+616 AIPLSFSIVENAEV
-630 QSSLTFFNI
+630 QNSLTFFNI
-639 EGSPFGMTVSN
+639 NGNPFGMTVSN
-650 ENFNKADDTMV
+650 ENFSKTDDTMV
-661 SINCLGNANEETY
+661 SINCIGNANKETY
-674 QGYIAIETLNLH
+674 MGYIGIETYNLH
-686 TGSKWHTSLGLT
+686 TGSKWYS
-698 ERYIA
+698 A
-703 IETLNLHTGSKWHT
+703 IFKTVDIT
-717 SLGLTENIPQGAYY
+717 QGAYY
-731 PQINT
+731 AQLNA
-736 PFKALPIATADDG
+736 PFKALPIATAAGDG
-749 VYRLSTVSQEIRNGY
+749 VYRLSTVSREIRKEY
-764 LFPDWLYTTNTS
+764 LFPDWLYTTNSS

-782 NGSDVT
+782 NGSYVT

-865 IDPAKFHER
+865 IDPTKFHER
-874 THYAAYPVIRKGES
+874 THYIAYPVIFKGES
-888 YILGVPYEF
+888 YISGEPYEF

-909 VNVKAYPNPVV
+909 INVKAYPNPAV

>member
-92 VPPQMQLWLDGYAE
+92 VPPQMQLWLDRYAE

-212 IDRYNNGEYSNVQA
+212 IDRYNNGEYSSEQA

-252 YSYTPA
+252 YSYYPA

-263 RYSSRTVNRS
+263 RYTSRTVNRS
-273 GCETAEFTRII
+273 GCETAEFTKII

-326 YSDGYFDMNYMDPAG
+326 YSDGYFDMNYMDPTG

-378 VLFNDVQGGIFC
+378 VPYDDVKGGIFC
-390 KQEMPANKGDDV
+390 EQEMPANKGDVV

-434 MGNEERLENN
+434 MGNEERIENN

-452 SGRLYSV
+452 SGSLYSV

-479 MSKANGN
+479 MSKADGD

-500 VADGKVSLVSPTPN
+500 VADGKVYLSAPTPN
-514 ISLTGIGSYNG
+514 ISMVGIGSYDTAT
-525 NVYKGNPFSV
+525 YKGFSFNADV
-535 NITIHNGSSIPADGS
+535 TVHNSSSIPVDGS
-550 ILFKVTDSETGD
+550 IMFTVTDSETGD

-574 NCDFRS
+574 NCDFKARIS
-580 NIAFSTTNDF
+580 FPTTYDF
-590 FAIGKTYN
+590 FVIGKTYN

-616 TIPLSFSIVENTEV
+616 AIPLSFSIVENAEV
-630 QSSLTFFNI
+630 QNSLTFFNI
-639 EGSPFGMTVSN
+639 NGNPFGMTVSN
-650 ENFNKADDTMV
+650 ENFSKTDDTMV
-661 SINCLGNANEETY
+661 SINCIGNANKETY
-674 QGYIAIETLNLH
+674 MGYIGIETYNLH
-686 TGSKWHTSLGLT
+686 TGSKWYS
-698 ERYIA
+698 A
-703 IETLNLHTGSKWHT
+703 IFKTVD
-717 SLGLTENIPQGAYY
+717 IPQGAYY
-731 PQINT
+731 AQLNA
-736 PFKALPIATADDG
+736 PFKALPIATAAGDG
-749 VYRLSTVSQEIRNGY
+749 VYRLSTVSREIRNGY
-764 LFPDWLYTTNTS
+764 QFPDWLYTTNSS

-830 GMYFVDQDNNG
+830 GIYFVDQDNNG
-841 IGLAQVDGIILKA
+841 IGLAQVDGITLKA
-854 YEQQTVPVTVF
+854 YEQQTVPVAVF

-874 THYAAYPVIRKGES
+874 FHYAAYPVIRKGES
-888 YILGVPYEF
+888 YILGEPYEF
-897 NGATSGINDVNA
+897 NGAISGINDVNA
-909 VNVKAYPNPVV
+909 VNVKAYPNPAV

>member
-252 YSYTPA
+252 YRYTPA

-273 GCETAEFTRII
+273 GCETAEFTKII

-326 YSDGYFDMNYMDPAG
+326 YSDGYFDMNYMDPTG

-352 WNQGIVLAR
+352 WNHGIVLAR

-390 KQEMPANKGDDV
+390 EQEMPANKGDVV

-434 MGNEERLENN
+434 MGNEERIENN

-452 SGRLYSV
+452 SGSLYSV

-650 ENFNKADDTMV
+650 ENFNKTDDTMV

-674 QGYIAIETLNLH
+674 QG
-686 TGSKWHTSLGLT
+686 
-698 ERYIA
+698 YIA

-841 IGLAQVDGIILKA
+841 IGLAQVDGITLKA

-888 YILGVPYEF
+888 YILGEPYEF

-909 VNVKAYPNPVV
+909 INVKVYPNPVV

>member
-273 GCETAEFTRII
+273 GCETAEFTKII

-390 KQEMPANKGDDV
+390 EQEMPANKGDDV

-425 FDDSGALVT
+425 FDNSGALVT
-434 MGNEERLENN
+434 MGNEERIENN

-452 SGRLYSV
+452 SGSLYSV

-479 MSKANGN
+479 MSKANGD

-500 VADGKVSLVSPTPN
+500 VADGKVYLSAPTPN
-514 ISLTGIGSYNG
+514 ISMVGIGSYDTAT
-525 NVYKGNPFSV
+525 YKGFSFNADV
-535 NITIHNGSSIPADGS
+535 TVHNSSSIPVDGS
-550 ILFKVTDSETGD
+550 IMFTVTDSETGD

-574 NCDFRS
+574 NCDFKARIS
-580 NIAFSTTNDF
+580 FPTTDDF
-590 FAIGKTYN
+590 FVIGKTYN

-616 TIPLSFSIVENTEV
+616 AIPLSFSIVENAEV
-630 QSSLTFFNI
+630 QNSLTFFNI
-639 EGSPFGMTVSN
+639 NGNPFGMTVSN
-650 ENFNKADDTMV
+650 ENFSKTDDTMV
-661 SINCLGNANEETY
+661 SINCIGNANKETY
-674 QGYIAIETLNLH
+674 MGYIGIETYNLY
-686 TGSKWHTSLGLT
+686 TGSKWYS
-698 ERYIA
+698 A
-703 IETLNLHTGSKWHT
+703 IFKTVDIT
-717 SLGLTENIPQGAYY
+717 QGAYY
-731 PQINT
+731 AQHNA
-736 PFKALPIATADDG
+736 PFKALPIATAAGDG
-749 VYRLSTVSQEIRNGY
+749 VYRLSTVSREIRKEY
-764 LFPDWLYTTNTS
+764 LFPDWLYTTNSS

-841 IGLAQVDGIILKA
+841 IGLAQVDGITLKA

-865 IDPAKFHER
+865 IDPAKFHEG

-888 YILGVPYEF
+888 YILGEPYEF
-897 NGATSGINDVNA
+897 NGAISGINDVNA
-909 VNVKAYPNPVV
+909 VNVKAYPNPAV

-935 NAGGA
+935 NSGGA

>member
-1 MKRTTTILIAICVSA
+1 MKRATTILIAICVSA

-27 AALSAARKYSRTG
+27 AVLSAARKYSRTG

-212 IDRYNNGEYSNVQA
+212 IDRYNNGEYSSEQA

-252 YSYTPA
+252 YSYYPA

-273 GCETAEFTRII
+273 GCETAEFTKII

-326 YSDGYFDMNYMDPAG
+326 YSDGYFDMNYMDPTG

-378 VLFNDVQGGIFC
+378 VPYDDVKGGIFC
-390 KQEMPANKGDDV
+390 EQEMPANKGDVV

-434 MGNEERLENN
+434 MGNEERIENN

-452 SGRLYSV
+452 SGSLYSV
-459 DLPMTLNTA
+459 DIPMTLNTA

-479 MSKANGN
+479 MSKADGD

-500 VADGKVSLVSPTPN
+500 VADGKVYLSAPTPN
-514 ISLTGIGSYNG
+514 ISMVGIGSYDTAT
-525 NVYKGNPFSV
+525 YKGFSFNADV
-535 NITIHNGSSIPADGS
+535 TVHNSSSIPVDGS
-550 ILFKVTDSETGD
+550 IMFTVTDSETGD

-574 NCDFRS
+574 NCDFKARIS
-580 NIAFSTTNDF
+580 FPTTYDF
-590 FAIGKTYN
+590 FVIGKTYN

-616 TIPLSFSIVENTEV
+616 AIPLSFSIVENAEV
-630 QSSLTFFNI
+630 QNSLTFFNI
-639 EGSPFGMTVSN
+639 NGNPFGMTVSN
-650 ENFNKADDTMV
+650 ENFSKTDDTMV
-661 SINCLGNANEETY
+661 SINCIGNANKETY
-674 QGYIAIETLNLH
+674 MGYIGIETYNLH
-686 TGSKWHTSLGLT
+686 TGSKWYS
-698 ERYIA
+698 A
-703 IETLNLHTGSKWHT
+703 IFKTVD
-717 SLGLTENIPQGAYY
+717 IPQGAYY
-731 PQINT
+731 AQLNA
-736 PFKALPIATADDG
+736 PFKALPIATAAGDG
-749 VYRLSTVSQEIRNGY
+749 VYRLSTVSREIRKEY
-764 LFPDWLYTTNTS
+764 LFPDWLYTTNSS

-800 APESYPTIGT
+800 APESHPTIGT

-874 THYAAYPVIRKGES
+874 SHYAAYPVIRKGES
-888 YILGVPYEF
+888 YILGEPYEF
-897 NGATSGINDVNA
+897 NGAISGINDVNA
-909 VNVKAYPNPVV
+909 VNVKAYPNPAV

>member
-192 QSFGTISSN
+192 QSFGTISSD

-390 KQEMPANKGDDV
+390 KQEMPANKGDVV

-434 MGNEERLENN
+434 MGNEERIENN

-452 SGRLYSV
+452 SGSLYSV

-500 VADGKVSLVSPTPN
+500 VADGKVYLSAPTPN
-514 ISLTGIGSYNG
+514 ISMVGIGSYDTAT
-525 NVYKGNPFSV
+525 YKGFSFNADV
-535 NITIHNGSSIPADGS
+535 TVHNSSSIPVDGS
-550 ILFKVTDSETGD
+550 IMFTVTDSETGD

-574 NCDFRS
+574 NCDFKARIS
-580 NIAFSTTNDF
+580 FPTTYDF
-590 FAIGKTYN
+590 FVIGKTYN

-616 TIPLSFSIVENTEV
+616 AIPLSFSIVENAEV
-630 QSSLTFFNI
+630 QNSLTFFNI
-639 EGSPFGMTVSN
+639 DGSPFGMTVSN
-650 ENFNKADDTMV
+650 ENFSKTDDTMV
-661 SINCLGNANEETY
+661 SINCIGNANKETY
-674 QGYIAIETLNLH
+674 MGYIGIETYNLH
-686 TGSKWHTSLGLT
+686 TGSKWYS
-698 ERYIA
+698 A
-703 IETLNLHTGSKWHT
+703 IFKTVDV
-717 SLGLTENIPQGAYY
+717 PQGAYY
-731 PQINT
+731 AQLNA
-736 PFKALPIATADDG
+736 PFKALPIATAAGDG

-764 LFPDWLYTTNTS
+764 QFPDWLYTTNTS

-909 VNVKAYPNPVV
+909 VNVKAYPNPAV

>member
-273 GCETAEFTRII
+273 GCETAEFTKII

-326 YSDGYFDMNYMDPAG
+326 YSDGYFDMNYMDPTG

-378 VLFNDVQGGIFC
+378 VLYNDVKGGIFC
-390 KQEMPANKGDDV
+390 EQEMPANKGDVV

-434 MGNEERLENN
+434 MGNEERIENN

-452 SGRLYSV
+452 SGSLYSV

-479 MSKANGN
+479 MSKANGD
-486 VWRKFASTDCLNMT
+486 VWRKFASTDCLNIT
-500 VADGKVSLVSPTPN
+500 VADGKVYLSAPTPN

-569 AIVYD
+569 AIVYG

-616 TIPLSFSIVENTEV
+616 AIPLSFSIVENAEV
-630 QSSLTFFNI
+630 QNSLTFFNI
-639 EGSPFGMTVSN
+639 NGNPFGMTVSN
-650 ENFNKADDTMV
+650 ENFSKADDTMV

-674 QGYIAIETLNLH
+674 QG
-686 TGSKWHTSLGLT
+686 
-698 ERYIA
+698 YIA

-764 LFPDWLYTTNTS
+764 LFPDWLYTTNSS

-865 IDPAKFHER
+865 IDPTKFHER
-874 THYAAYPVIRKGES
+874 THYNAYPVIFKGES
-888 YILGVPYEF
+888 YISGEPYEF

-909 VNVKAYPNPVV
+909 VNVKAYPNPAV

>member
-1 MKRTTTILIAICVSA
+1 MRIGIIRQWKTDFPECSPFGCAQIL
-16 LFANGK
+16 
-22 QISQN
+22 QN
-27 AALSAARKYSRTG
+27 WTSR
-40 QVAPAKNLRSDK
+40 PAKNLRSDK

-263 RYSSRTVNRS
+263 RYSSRTINRS
-273 GCETAEFTRII
+273 GCETAEFTKII

-434 MGNEERLENN
+434 MGNEERIENN

-698 ERYIA
+698 E
-703 IETLNLHTGSKWHT
+703 
-717 SLGLTENIPQGAYY
+717 NIPQGAYY

-816 DLENKNDKSETISA
+816 NLENKNDKSETISA

-841 IGLAQVDGIILKA
+841 IGLAQVDGITLKA

-865 IDPAKFHER
+865 IDTAKFHEG
-874 THYAAYPVIRKGES
+874 THYIAYPVIFKGES
-888 YILGVPYEF
+888 YISGEPYEF

-909 VNVKAYPNPVV
+909 VNVKVYPNPVV
-920 DVLHVNVEAL
+920 NVLHVNVEAL

>member
-201 FSEHVYDWTNM
+201 FSEHIYDWTNM

-252 YSYTPA
+252 YSYYPA

-273 GCETAEFTRII
+273 GCETAEFTKII

-326 YSDGYFDMNYMDPAG
+326 YSDGYFDMNYMDPTG

-378 VLFNDVQGGIFC
+378 VPYDDVKGGIFC
-390 KQEMPANKGDDV
+390 EQEMPANKGDDV

-434 MGNEERLENN
+434 MGNEERIENN

-452 SGRLYSV
+452 SGSLYSV

-479 MSKANGN
+479 MSKANGD
-486 VWRKFASTDCLNMT
+486 VWREFASTDCLNMT
-500 VADGKVSLVSPTPN
+500 VADGKVYLSAPTPN
-514 ISLTGIGSYNG
+514 ISMVGIGSYDTAT
-525 NVYKGNPFSV
+525 YKGFSFNADV
-535 NITIHNGSSIPADGS
+535 TVHNSSSIPVDGS
-550 ILFKVTDSETGD
+550 IMFTVNDSETGD

-574 NCDFRS
+574 NCDFKARIS
-580 NIAFSTTNDF
+580 FPTTDDF
-590 FAIGKTYN
+590 FVIGKTYN

-616 TIPLSFSIVENTEV
+616 AIPLSFSIVENTEV
-630 QSSLTFFNI
+630 QNSLTFFNI
-639 EGSPFGMTVSN
+639 NGNPFGMTVSN
-650 ENFNKADDTMV
+650 ENFSKTDDTIV
-661 SINCLGNANEETY
+661 SINCIGNANKETY
-674 QGYIAIETLNLH
+674 MGYIGIETYNLH
-686 TGSKWHTSLGLT
+686 TGSKWYS
-698 ERYIA
+698 A
-703 IETLNLHTGSKWHT
+703 IFKTVD
-717 SLGLTENIPQGAYY
+717 IPQGAYY
-731 PQINT
+731 AQLNA
-736 PFKALPIATADDG
+736 PFKALPIATAAGDG
-749 VYRLSTVSQEIRNGY
+749 VYRLSTVSREIRKEY
-764 LFPDWLYTTNTS
+764 LFPDWLYTTNSS

-841 IGLAQVDGIILKA
+841 IGLAQVDGITLKA

-888 YILGVPYEF
+888 YILGEPYEF

-909 VNVKAYPNPVV
+909 VNVKAYPNPAV

-940 LVADASNADSVNV
+940 LVADASNTDSVNV

>member
-1 MKRTTTILIAICVSA
+1 MRIGIIRQWKTDFPECSPFGCAQIL
-16 LFANGK
+16 
-22 QISQN
+22 QN
-27 AALSAARKYSRTG
+27 WTSR
-40 QVAPAKNLRSDK
+40 PAKNLRSDK

-135 TTKWNQD
+135 STKWNQD

-616 TIPLSFSIVENTEV
+616 TIPLSFSIVENTEE

-674 QGYIAIETLNLH
+674 QG
-686 TGSKWHTSLGLT
+686 
-698 ERYIA
+698 YIA

-764 LFPDWLYTTNTS
+764 LFPDWLYTTNSS

-816 DLENKNDKSETISA
+816 NLENKNDKSETISA

-841 IGLAQVDGIILKA
+841 IGLAQVDGITLKA

-865 IDPAKFHER
+865 IDTAKFHEG
-874 THYAAYPVIRKGES
+874 THYIAYPVIFKGES
-888 YILGVPYEF
+888 YISGEPYEF

-909 VNVKAYPNPVV
+909 VNVKAYPNPAV

>member
-212 IDRYNNGEYSNVQA
+212 IDRYNNGEYSNMQA

-252 YSYTPA
+252 YSYYPA

-273 GCETAEFTRII
+273 GCETAEFTKII

-326 YSDGYFDMNYMDPAG
+326 YSDGYFDMNYMDPTG

-378 VLFNDVQGGIFC
+378 VPYDDVKGGIFC
-390 KQEMPANKGDDV
+390 EQEMPANKGDVV

-434 MGNEERLENN
+434 MGNEERIENN

-452 SGRLYSV
+452 SGSLYSV

-479 MSKANGN
+479 MSKANGD
-486 VWRKFASTDCLNMT
+486 VCRKFASTDCLNMT
-500 VADGKVSLVSPTPN
+500 VADGKVYLSAPTPN
-514 ISLTGIGSYNG
+514 ISMVGIGSYDTAT
-525 NVYKGNPFSV
+525 YKGFSFNADV
-535 NITIHNGSSIPADGS
+535 TVHNSSSIPVDGS
-550 ILFKVTDSETGD
+550 IMFTVTDSETGD

-574 NCDFRS
+574 NCDFKARIS
-580 NIAFSTTNDF
+580 FPTTSDF
-590 FAIGKTYN
+590 FVIDKTYN

-616 TIPLSFSIVENTEV
+616 AIPLSFSIVKNAEV
-630 QSSLTFFNI
+630 QNSLTFFNI
-639 EGSPFGMTVSN
+639 NGNPFGMTVSN
-650 ENFNKADDTMV
+650 ENFSKTDDTMV
-661 SINCLGNANEETY
+661 SINCIGNANKETY
-674 QGYIAIETLNLH
+674 MGYIGIETYNLH
-686 TGSKWHTSLGLT
+686 TGSKWYS
-698 ERYIA
+698 A
-703 IETLNLHTGSKWHT
+703 IFKTVD
-717 SLGLTENIPQGAYY
+717 IPQGAYY
-731 PQINT
+731 AQLNA
-736 PFKALPIATADDG
+736 PFKALPIATAAGDG
-749 VYRLSTVSQEIRNGY
+749 VYRLSTVSREIRKEY
-764 LFPDWLYTTNTS
+764 LFPDWLYTTNSS

-874 THYAAYPVIRKGES
+874 SHYAAYPVIRKGES

-897 NGATSGINDVNA
+897 NGAISGINDVNA
-909 VNVKAYPNPVV
+909 VNVKAYPNPAV

-960 YIAVVATADGTA
+960 YIAVVATTDGTA

>member
-22 QISQN
+22 QISQD

-52 TNNAPYYAFNLEQ
+52 TNNAPYYAFNLKQ

-135 TTKWNQD
+135 STKWNQD

-192 QSFGTISSN
+192 QSFGTISSD

-525 NVYKGNPFSV
+525 NVYTGNPFSV

-616 TIPLSFSIVENTEV
+616 TIPLSFSIVENTEE

-674 QGYIAIETLNLH
+674 QG
-686 TGSKWHTSLGLT
+686 
-698 ERYIA
+698 YIA

-816 DLENKNDKSETISA
+816 NLENKNDKSETISA

-841 IGLAQVDGIILKA
+841 IGLAQVDGITLKA

-865 IDPAKFHER
+865 IDTAKFHEG
-874 THYAAYPVIRKGES
+874 THYIAYPVIFKGES
-888 YILGVPYEF
+888 YISGEPYEF

-909 VNVKAYPNPVV
+909 VNVKAYPNPAV

>member
-201 FSEHVYDWTNM
+201 FSEHVYGWTNM

-273 GCETAEFTRII
+273 GCETAEFTKII

-326 YSDGYFDMNYMDPAG
+326 YSDGYFDMNYMDPTG

-390 KQEMPANKGDDV
+390 EQEMPANKGDDV

-434 MGNEERLENN
+434 MGNEERIENN

-452 SGRLYSV
+452 SGSLYSV

-479 MSKANGN
+479 MSKANGD
-486 VWRKFASTDCLNMT
+486 VWRKFASTGCLNMT
-500 VADGKVSLVSPTPN
+500 VADGKVYLSAPTPN
-514 ISLTGIGSYNG
+514 ISMVGIGSYDTAT
-525 NVYKGNPFSV
+525 YKGFSFNADV
-535 NITIHNGSSIPADGS
+535 TVHNSSSIPVDGS
-550 ILFKVTDSETGD
+550 IMFTVTDSETGD

-574 NCDFRS
+574 NCDFKARIS
-580 NIAFSTTNDF
+580 FPTTSDF
-590 FAIGKTYN
+590 FVIGKTYN

-616 TIPLSFSIVENTEV
+616 AIPLSFSIVENTEV
-630 QSSLTFFNI
+630 QNSLTFFNI
-639 EGSPFGMTVSN
+639 NGNPFGMTVSN
-650 ENFNKADDTMV
+650 ENFSKTDDTMV
-661 SINCLGNANEETY
+661 SINCIGNANKETY
-674 QGYIAIETLNLH
+674 MGYIGIETYNLH
-686 TGSKWHTSLGLT
+686 TGSKWYS
-698 ERYIA
+698 A
-703 IETLNLHTGSKWHT
+703 IFKTVD
-717 SLGLTENIPQGAYY
+717 IPQGAYY
-731 PQINT
+731 AQLNA
-736 PFKALPIATADDG
+736 PFKALPIATAAGDG
-749 VYRLSTVSQEIRNGY
+749 VYRLSTVSREIRKEY
-764 LFPDWLYTTNTS
+764 LFPDWLYTTNSS

-841 IGLAQVDGIILKA
+841 IGLAQVDGITLKA

-865 IDPAKFHER
+865 IDTAKFHEG
-874 THYAAYPVIRKGES
+874 THYIAYPVIFKGES
-888 YILGVPYEF
+888 YISGEPYEF

-909 VNVKAYPNPVV
+909 VNVKVYPNPVV
-920 DVLHVNVEAL
+920 NVLHVNVEAL